1 MLKAP
6 TASASKFEARRGAA
20 AAASAAT
27 AVKVVYNFFFSL
39 SNQKL
44 KVPCG
49 KREEL
54 EKTIATVAATSF
66 YSKENDETNLQP
78 QVLRLNDIRPKKQE
92 SLKINKK
99 SLISMFTSKMR

>member
-6 TASASKFEARRGAA
+6 TASASKFEARRE

-99 SLISMFTSKMR
+99 VSFECSHPK